1 MQNHSSTKVDRPA
14 NGALDSYFRI
24 DAKIAVVTDSGACSS
39 VDVAPVLARAGARVV
54 IADRDPAA
62 AVALARSIDPSGE
75 QVTAI
80 PTDIESEASVVSLF
94 ETLRARFGRLDILVN
109 CAGLTANQPLL
120 ETTLAQYDAMQS
132 VNLRSTFMLMR
143 EGVRVMMA
151 AGHGGRIVNVTT
163 IGAVHPVLN
172 GNAAYGASRAGVT
185 AMTRSVALD
194 HARDGILANLVLPG
208 AVRGKTRF
216 HDTTISRLEAGATLT
231 GPAIDAERRL
241 PLGMGNGRDIAA
253 AVLYLVG
260 PSASYITGQMLTLDG
275 GFLLT

>member
-1 MQNHSSTKVDRPA
+1 MAAVS
-14 NGALDSYFRI
+14 GALDPYFRI
-24 DAKIAVVTDSGACSS
+24 DDKIAVVTDSGACSS
-39 VDVAPVLARAGARVV
+39 IDVVPMLARAGARVV
-54 IADRDPAA
+54 IADRDPDSAE
-62 AVALARSIDPSGE
+62 LARGIDPSGE

-80 PTDIESEASVVSLF
+80 STDIESESSVVSLF
-94 ETLRARFGRLDILVN
+94 DRVRARFGRVDILVN
-109 CAGLTANQPLL
+109 CAGLTANQSLL

-132 VNLRSTFMLMR
+132 LNLRSTFMLMR
-143 EGVRVMMA
+143 EGVRVMIA
-151 AGHGGRIVNVTT
+151 AGRGGRIVNITT
-163 IGAVHPVLN
+163 IGTVHPVLN

-185 AMTRSVALD
+185 AMTRAVALD
-194 HARDGILANLVLPG
+194 HAQDGILANLVLPG

-216 HDTTISRLEAGATLT
+216 HDSTIRRLEAGATLT

-260 PSASYITGQMLTLDG
+260 PSASYITGQTLTLDG